1 MSRRRIVVVGAGT
14 SGAVLAMSL
23 AARTNHEIVVVESG
37 MYSGLDNESRFM
49 NVLADSTLH
58 SLRDVQLVA
67 DGPIVPYVQAHCL
80 GGGSAINGMLL
91 TSEVPDVAQ
100 GLTSYPPDED
110 IGHVGRALLGAGGE
124 KCQLWWNHGRWNPA
138 RALMHLADEG
148 RIRIVSDHVAEVMHQ
163 GSVSTGLKMMS
174 ETIEADVV
182 VMCAGAIATPN
193 ILLQSGFGTQNSQIG
208 RGLQDHPS
216 VTFAL
221 ELRKK
226 SEAPFDAG
234 VVQRGITTHGE
245 EFLIVAYERASWSES
260 DIGLVSVILL
270 TPHSRGRVSV
280 VENECHVQI
289 NMLDDER
296 DVLSMREAVETL
308 LRIVSQEAFGA
319 IGHNV
324 YADDEGTSTDDLRA
338 LPASE
343 LDRWIR
349 LNLRPVSHVASSCSQ
364 AVDHNGSLKLVE
376 GVFVADASILPRVPP
391 STPAGPVTIEARRIA
406 RILEGVLA

>member
-14 SGAVLAMSL
+14 SGAVLSMSL
-23 AARTNHEIVVVESG
+23 AARTHHEIVVVESG

-49 NVLADSTLH
+49 NVLADPTLH
-58 SLRDVQLVA
+58 SLHDVQLVA

-91 TSEVPDVAQ
+91 TSEVPDVAH
-100 GLTSYPPDED
+100 GLTSHPGEED
-110 IGHVGRALLGAGGE
+110 IGDVGRALLGEGGE

-148 RIRIVSDHVAEVMHQ
+148 RIRIVSDRVLEVIHR
-163 GSVSTGLKMMS
+163 GPESTGLRMMS
-174 ETIEADVV
+174 ETIESDVV

-193 ILLQSGFGTQNSQIG
+193 ILLQSGLGTQNSQIG

-221 ELRKK
+221 ELRDK
-226 SEAPFDAG
+226 SEAFFDAG

-270 TPHSRGRVSV
+270 TPHSRGGVSV
-280 VENECHVQI
+280 AENECHVHM

-308 LRIVSQEAFGA
+308 LRIVSQESFGA
-319 IGHNV
+319 IAHNV
-324 YADDEGTSTDDLRA
+324 YADDEGMTTDDLRA
-338 LPASE
+338 LSTAE
-343 LDRWIR
+343 LDNWIR
-349 LNLRPVSHVASSCSQ
+349 LNLRPVSHVAASCSQ
-364 AVDHNGSLKLVE
+364 AVDHNGSLNLVE